1 GRELLFYRAETGDIA
16 TGRLGTD
23 GHFTG
28 LAIGRLSNGWTH
40 VVATNEATI
49 RVMTYN
55 MYVGTYFQALANVH
69 TPSDVPNAIKQIYDE
84 IVASEP
90 AARAKAVA
98 RQITAESPD
107 LVGLQEAYILRRSER
122 PPEPGVP
129 VTKVVSDQTNS
140 LLENLSGAYEVV
152 AVIPGREDLA
162 PNADGFN
169 IRLTYRIVMIAR
181 SGMESDLKL

>member
-1 GRELLFYRAETGDIA
+1 GNIA

-23 GHFTG
+23 GNFTG
-28 LAIGRLSNGWTH
+28 LTTGGGLSSGWTRVVATGGELLFYRAQTGDIATGKLGTDGHFTALAISTLTNGWTD
-40 VVATNEATI
+40 VVATDQATI

-129 VTKVVSDQTNS
+129 
-140 LLENLSGAYEVV
+140 
-152 AVIPGREDLA
+152 
-162 PNADGFN
+162 
-169 IRLTYRIVMIAR
+169 
-181 SGMESDLKL
+181 